1 MKTLKLTLSLVV
13 LVGLL
18 TGCTSVRV
26 ATDYDRMADF
36 EQYKTFAFYKPGI
49 DRANISD
56 LDKKRIL
63 RSIQNE
69 LVNRG
74 YQKSSNPD
82 MLISIFTSERDRVT
96 VYNNAGWGWGWG
108 WGWGPGWGPGW
119 GGAYGSTVSTNTEG
133 SLYID
138 LIDTKRKE
146 LVWQGKGTGDLIT
159 NGDITKKEERI
170 ALFVN
175 EILGEFPP
183 PIKAET
189 AGN

>member
-1 MKTLKLTLSLVV
+1 MKTLKLTFSLLL
-13 LVGLL
+13 LVAF
-18 TGCTSVRV
+18 TVGCTSVRV

-36 EQYKTFAFYKPGI
+36 NQYKTFAFYKPGI
-49 DRANISD
+49 DKANISD

-69 LVNRG
+69 LIARG
-74 YQKSSNPD
+74 FQKSNDPD

-119 GGAYGSTVSTNTEG
+119 GGYGQSVSTTTEG

-170 ALFVN
+170 ALFVQ

-183 PIKAET
+183 PPKMQT